1 MTRSLLASLLL
12 GLLSAS
18 ASAGPTPF
26 TPADADRAAAEA
38 IKEWGVPGAVL
49 VVVRDGKT
57 IVAKGYG
64 VRKHGIPDAVDSD
77 TLFPLASGT
86 KAFTSAVLAS
96 LVDDGKLGWDD
107 PVRKHLPT
115 FRLSDPR
122 ADALVTVRDLVTH
135 RTGVARHDL
144 LLFHA
149 PWDRAELIRRIGKL
163 PLAGEFRGSY
173 WYNSLLFAAAGQVAA
188 NRGDAGWEELVRDRL
203 VTPLGMTG
211 VAITPEEQRAAKN
224 RATGHTRGAD
234 GTPTPVAWYTEHEPN
249 PSNSICATAN
259 DLPAWL
265 NFQLADGTHAGKR
278 LVSAAN
284 LRETKTPQT
293 PMRIDDGLRDA
304 YPDTVQASY
313 AMGWVVYDHR
323 GRHVVGHGG
332 AIDGFR
338 GQFTLLPKDKVGI
351 AVLTNLA
358 GTRMTN
364 ALTNTLIDRLCGL
377 EPKDWNPY
385 FRKLD
390 DTDLAAKKAATE
402 KRDRDRKPDVKPSVS
417 VDAFAGEYAHPAYGT
432 AKVKV
437 ADGKL
442 VWEWSS
448 FRLPLEHWEADAFRI
463 RDGLLAGEF
472 VTFETADGA
481 VSALTAISVRFAK
494 SK

>member
-1 MTRSLLASLLL
+1 MIRWLLAGLLL
-12 GLLSAS
+12 GILSQPAR
-18 ASAGPTPF
+18 AAPPEF
-26 TPADADRAAAEA
+26 TAADADRIVAEA
-38 IKEWGVPGAVL
+38 LKEWSVPGAA
-49 VVVRDGKT
+49 VVIVRDGKT

-64 VRKHGIPDAVDSD
+64 VKKHGTADAVDAD

-86 KAFTSAVLAS
+86 KAFTSAVLAA
-96 LVDDGKLGWDD
+96 LVDEGKLGWDD

-115 FRLSDPR
+115 FRLSDSR

-149 PWDRAELIRRIGKL
+149 PWSRAEVIRRIAKL
-163 PLAGEFRGSY
+163 PLVGEFRGSY
-173 WYNSLLFAAAGQVAA
+173 WYSSLPFAAAGQVAA
-188 NRGDAGWEELVRDRL
+188 SRADTSWEDLVRDRL
-203 VTPLGMTG
+203 ISPLGMTG

-224 RATGHTRGAD
+224 RATGHTGGAD
-234 GTPTPVAWYTEHEPN
+234 DTPTPIAWYTEHEPN
-249 PSNSICATAN
+249 PANSVCAMAK
-259 DLPAWL
+259 DLPSWL
-265 NFQLADGTHAGKR
+265 NFQLADGMHAGKR

-293 PMRIDDGLRDA
+293 PMRIDDGMRDA

-323 GRHVVGHGG
+323 GKHVVGHGG

-338 GQFTLLPKDKVGI
+338 GQFTLLPKEKIGI

-377 EPKDWNPY
+377 EPKDWNRY

-390 DTDLAAKKAATE
+390 DADVAKKKAAVE
-402 KRDRDRKPDVKPSVS
+402 NRNRDRKPDVKPSVPLES
-417 VDAFAGEYAHPAYGT
+417 FAGEYTHPAYGT

-448 FRLPLEHWEADAFRI
+448 FRVPLEHWEADTFRI
-463 RDGLLAGEF
+463 RDGLLADEF
-472 VTFETADGA
+472 VKFETAEGTLT
-481 VSALTAISVRFAK
+481 ALTAISVRFAK
-494 SK
+494 TR